1 MMNSFTE
8 VQNSVERVRHNFK
21 SLEKKLDY
29 HRNAVDA
36 AQLKMN
42 EILTEQGLIERSV
55 LAIQSAKPLL
65 SASSIKQCEQ
75 LANSAIASVFGL
87 PYTVEFNVE
96 TKKFNLNKGTYVT
109 ELSEDGEG
117 GGMLVVISFVF
128 TVYLLVKLNKRKF
141 LAFDEAFTQISDKYF
156 PAFLEF
162 INQLCRDLNVDILWI
177 SHDARVS
184 IDDVNHAFL
193 IENGQSRKL
202 K

>member
-1 MMNSFTE
+1 MSKVE
-8 VQNSVERVRHNFK
+8 ELQNSVERCRRDFQNLK
-21 SLEKKLDY
+21 KKLDY
-29 HRNAVDA
+29 NQNAVSA
-36 AQLKMN
+36 AQSKMN
-42 EILTEQGLIERSV
+42 EILIEQELIERSV
-55 LAIQSAKPLL
+55 LAIQAAKPLL

-75 LANSAIASVFGL
+75 LANSAISSVFGL

-128 TVYLLVKLNKRKF
+128 TIYLLVKLNKRRF

-162 INQLCRDLNVDILWI
+162 INQLCKDLNVDILWI

-184 IDDVNHAFL
+184 IEDVNHAFV
-193 IENGQSRKL
+193 IEDGQSRKL

>member
-1 MMNSFTE
+1 MNSFE
-8 VQNSVERVRHNFK
+8 ELQPRVEKYNRLFA
-21 SLEKKLDY
+21 SLQKKREY
-29 HRNAVDA
+29 HQTQVES

-42 EILTEQGLIERSV
+42 EILTEQDLIERSV

-96 TKKFNLNKGTYVT
+96 TKKFNINKGTFVT

-128 TVYLLVKLNKRKF
+128 TVYLLVKLNKRRF

-162 INQLCRDLNVDILWI
+162 INQLCKDLGVDILWI
-177 SHDARVS
+177 SHDARVTT
-184 IDDVNHAFL
+184 DDVNHAFL
-193 IENGQSRKL
+193 IENGQSRRL